1 MSWVQ
6 VDEKTAEWLLRQR
19 NDDNILYSSNSL
31 HCWDEIFTAGGCRF
45 KVEGSFYSDEVSV
58 YKEEQL

>member
-6 VDEKTAEWLLRQR
+6 VDEKTAEWLLRQCSE
-19 NDDNILYSSNSL
+19 DNILHSSASL

-45 KVEGSFYSDEVSV
+45 KVEGSLYSR
-58 YKEEQL
+58 